1 MSPLSP
7 TAGMGTYAGHS
18 SRENCSTLAGTDL
31 LSPYNIVNSLIP
43 ACLCSLLLTRSKYIH
58 QVLLY
63 LCLSPRISYCLI
75 LLTIPSTCGG
85 MPCRCWS
92 ICRTFLEIKLTSFR
106 KRNVTSTCLAPPL
119 SHCLI
124 CWTFFDYIVV
134 LCFFSSLKVL
144 SSDIPEQLIL
154 TEDVFDFFFRGGGGG
169 AGTDQKL
176 FQGGTE
182 FNEGSLAQNVLH

>member
-1 MSPLSP
+1 MVSQYCQAGVTCSYRSVVFSSLVSPLSP

-43 ACLCSLLLTRSKYIH
+43 TRSKYTH

-63 LCLSPRISYCLI
+63 LCLSPRISYHLI

-85 MPCRCWS
+85 MPSRCWS
-92 ICRTFLEIKLTSFR
+92 ICRTFLEMKLPNFR

-144 SSDIPEQLIL
+144 SSNIPEQLIL
-154 TEDVFDFFFRGGGGG
+154 AEDVFDFFFRGGGGG
-169 AGTDQKL
+169 TDQK
-176 FQGGTE
+176 
-182 FNEGSLAQNVLH
+182 